1 MRQLAYTM
9 FIANNYALLHL
20 RRKEHLVKHY
30 KFSNYYEDDCS
41 NDAKKTVRHANTTRR
56 ITQNGN
62 NRPDQTVFFRKI
74 LRWFTAKCKN
84 HTPLCKSQRHIKL
97 LWIFN
102 KVLLDYNILNLT
114 SIRLVKL

>member
-20 RRKEHLVKHY
+20 RRKKHLVKHY

-62 NRPDQTVFFRKI
+62 NRPDQTRRFFSAKFCAGLLQNAKI
-74 LRWFTAKCKN
+74 THRYANLKGTSNCYGY
-84 HTPLCKSQRHIKL
+84 LIKFCY
-97 LWIFN
+97 ITTF
-102 KVLLDYNILNLT
+102 
-114 SIRLVKL
+114 